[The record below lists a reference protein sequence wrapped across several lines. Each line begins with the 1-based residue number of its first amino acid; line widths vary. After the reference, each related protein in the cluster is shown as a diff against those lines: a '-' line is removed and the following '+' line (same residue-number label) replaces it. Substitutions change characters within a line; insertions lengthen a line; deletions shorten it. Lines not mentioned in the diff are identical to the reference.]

1 MKTQFLVVLLC
12 ITSLQA
18 ATRSGT
24 SAAVFLKLVADARSR
39 SLAEATA
46 AMPAACASQWAGPGN
61 VLVNPASL
69 AGSLKPAYAFS
80 HEKRMAGID
89 HGMLQASRP
98 FSERLTLAVA
108 ASWIDVPE
116 QEITTL
122 DDPAG
127 TGMSYD
133 YSDLALG
140 FSAGWR
146 LTDRLSTGAS
156 LRYVRQDLHNERAEG
171 VGVDLGLLL
180 ATGWRN
186 LHLAMV
192 ASNFGSRMSLEGEDL
207 LVESPRDTPA
217 NLETAEFQ
225 LPLSFRVGLYDRIWQ
240 SGPQQLDA
248 YLQATHVNDSRET
261 LGAGLEYFHQA
272 GFFLRAGQIFGR
284 DLENWSLG
292 CGFRLR
298 LPGSDTEL
306 QLDYAYTDQD
316 YFSGLQQISLSLLP

>member
-1 MKTQFLVVLLC
+1 MRTQIIVFLLC

-46 AMPAACASQWAGPGN
+46 AMPAASSARWAGPGN

-69 AGSLKPAYAFS
+69 AGSLKPAFSFS
-80 HEKRMAGID
+80 HEKRMAEIR

-98 FSERLTLAVA
+98 FSDRLTLAAA
-108 ASWIDVPE
+108 ASWLDVPE

-122 DDPAG
+122 DDPGG
-127 TGMSYD
+127 TGMVYD
-133 YSDLALG
+133 YSDLALSL
-140 FSAGWR
+140 SAGWR

-156 LRYVRQDLHNERAEG
+156 LRYVRQDLHNERAQG
-171 VGVDLGLLL
+171 MGLDLGLLL
-180 ATGWRN
+180 DTGWRS

-192 ASNFGSRMSLEGEDL
+192 ASNFGSRMSLDGEDL
-207 LVESPRDTPA
+207 LVESPSDSPA

-225 LPLSFRVGLYDRIWQ
+225 LPLSFRVGLYDRLWQ
-240 SGPQQLDA
+240 GGEQQLDG

-261 LGAGLEYFHQA
+261 LGAGLEYSHQA

-316 YFSGLQQISLSLLP
+316 YFSGLQQLSFSLLP